1 MSKALKCDRC
11 GKFFEKKKDMEEKYG
26 DRERVYYVT
35 TTLYFHDPNSVI
47 DLCPECYG
55 KLEKWMEANENDS

>member
-11 GKFFEKKKDMEEKYG
+11 GKFFEKKDMEEKYG

-35 TTLYFHDPNSVI
+35 TTLYFHDPDSSI

-55 KLEKWMEANENDS
+55 KLEKWMEANKIDS

>member
-11 GKFFEKKKDMEEKYG
+11 GKFFEHKDMEEKYG
-26 DRERVYYVT
+26 DRKHAYYMRT
-35 TTLYFHDPNSVI
+35 SFFDAPNSNI

-55 KLEKWMEANENDS
+55 KLEKWMEANEIDP

>member
-11 GKFFEKKKDMEEKYG
+11 GKFFELKDMKEKYG
-26 DRERVYYVT
+26 DRERIYHIT
-35 TTLYFHDPNSVI
+35 TDICSPRSCGM